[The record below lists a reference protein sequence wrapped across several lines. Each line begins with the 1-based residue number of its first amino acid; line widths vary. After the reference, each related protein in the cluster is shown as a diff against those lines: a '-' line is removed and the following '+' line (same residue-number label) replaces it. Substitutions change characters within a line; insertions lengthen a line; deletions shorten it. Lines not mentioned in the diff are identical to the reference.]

1 MNTPWCTQLELF
13 RDAERVANESRAADQ
28 TRCGDGGGGSSRRER
43 LRALRATV
51 AGERAA
57 WGELQAQERTLRD
70 ACARGE
76 REHAALVATQRQ
88 MVSASRLITVT
99 LHTNPAHSL
108 TRSPEHIWST
118 LKATFERDAEARQA
132 STRALI
138 RANLSMLT
146 ALSTDGPALDGA
158 WRALR
163 EEGGGHRA
171 AGGSFALRSLAQR
184 RKGSTADELESF
196 RTTPLDHSGL
206 SLLRQIAQVGHAGLR
221 WTLPRV
227 GWAWW
232 RAGGELPALLR
243 ANGAK
248 ARALARDDARLPALL
263 AVAAAGE
270 RKVSLFYVGIT
281 VTFCTNPANNL
292 TSPLIYYLNSVKGLG
307 GGHCSRPLRRARA
320 HGGGANSHLCT
331 VLPRRERRER
341 RARRCVQRAAGF
353 ASCCA
358 CGVAGAAGAA
368 LHGTPR
374 GAARATCK
382 HAPCSP

>member
-1 MNTPWCTQLELF
+1 MGRVAGAGAHAARRVRARRARARRPR
-13 RDAERVANESRAADQ
+13 RDAAPNGECFKTDYRYIAYESCSQFD
-28 TRCGDGGGGSSRRER
+28 S
-43 LRALRATV
+43 LP
-51 AGERAA
+51 
-57 WGELQAQERTLRD
+57 RT
-70 ACARGE
+70 
-76 REHAALVATQRQ
+76 
-88 MVSASRLITVT
+88 
-99 LHTNPAHSL
+99 
-108 TRSPEHIWST
+108 HILSM

-184 RKGSTADELESF
+184 RKGSTADELEAF

-270 RKVSLFYVGIT
+270 RKVSLFSVGIT

-292 TSPLIYYLNSVKGLG
+292 TSPLIYII
-307 GGHCSRPLRRARA
+307 
-320 HGGGANSHLCT
+320 
-331 VLPRRERRER
+331 
-341 RARRCVQRAAGF
+341 
-353 ASCCA
+353 
-358 CGVAGAAGAA
+358 
-368 LHGTPR
+368 
-374 GAARATCK
+374 
-382 HAPCSP
+382 